1 MTSGVS
7 PFFCYFK
14 KGRCSS
20 GRRSLFGF
28 VPKNCGPLALLASGL
43 PASRLHLS
51 REFFI
56 RTSPKF
62 RIRLSPQGAFF
73 AIWLGSVSSD
83 SLFQVSGIFR
93 LVLVLGQDG
102 TLLFSLGS
110 WELWLVC
117 TWCQVK
123 GNCIKQCPF
132 FLSWGF
138 PAVFRVALFFFPLSS

>member
-1 MTSGVS
+1 VVF
-7 PFFCYFK
+7 PLFFFLVILK
-14 KGRCSS
+14 KGHYSS
-20 GRRSLFGF
+20 GRRSPFGF

-43 PASRLHLS
+43 PASRLHLR

-62 RIRLSPQGAFF
+62 RIRLSPQGALF

-83 SLFQVSGIFR
+83 SLFQVSVSFR

-110 WELWLVC
+110 WELWHVC
-117 TWCQVK
+117 TWCLQVK

-138 PAVFRVALFFFPLSS
+138 SCCV